1 LNRKEALSA
10 AIICIIFGSSIAL
23 IGNLSFSK
31 GIQEQNPF
39 LVGVTYCGYNVQ
51 DAELLIDKVSNYT
64 NLFVVQ
70 SGYTLIGNNSAINEI
85 GDYATSKGLHFAA
98 ASAHGITDATWLS
111 NAKQRWGNMFAG
123 VYFDDEPG
131 GKMLDGYANWLVS
144 CGDED
149 MFVTKYQDG
158 RVTTE
163 ETGIS
168 RQFYSNGTITVS
180 KTNYTSST
188 VFSNNNDP
196 SFIATYSVVSNTTT
210 YKSDNIITMSE
221 IIEKKTVKGG
231 LGIVSSEIDSFNRYT
246 MENGSDIIAQV
257 ETYQQAKDKN
267 PLRDYNSAA
276 KLYVDQTASF
286 VKGLIKQ
293 RNIDDR
299 SFPIF
304 TSDYGLYW
312 WDYQSGY
319 DMILAELGWNNSV
332 TQEIALIRGAAN
344 LQDKRWGTILT
355 WKYTHAP
362 YLTDGPEMFE
372 QMKTAYKAGA
382 EYVIVFNYSEDM
394 SGPYGIL
401 QEEHFQ
407 ALERFWNEA
416 VQNPAEVHGDDNAE
430 TLLVLPENYG
440 WGMRNPNDV
449 IWGIWEPNATSNQIW
464 TQVQNKLDHY
474 GSKLD
479 IVYEDPKLTV
489 AGKYDDIY
497 FWDKS

>member
-1 LNRKEALSA
+1 MHNKFQHKQVKTRQQTCIIFIKNSIWKKIYQNKPTFKIEAINLNRKEALSA

-98 ASAHGITDATWLS
+98 ASAHGITDTTWLS

-257 ETYQQAKDKN
+257 ENINKRKTKTPYVTTTPQQ
-267 PLRDYNSAA
+267 NSMLT
-276 KLYVDQTASF
+276 KPPVLL
-286 VKGLIKQ
+286 KG
-293 RNIDDR
+293 
-299 SFPIF
+299 
-304 TSDYGLYW
+304 
-312 WDYQSGY
+312 
-319 DMILAELGWNNSV
+319 
-332 TQEIALIRGAAN
+332 
-344 LQDKRWGTILT
+344 
-355 WKYTHAP
+355 
-362 YLTDGPEMFE
+362 
-372 QMKTAYKAGA
+372 
-382 EYVIVFNYSEDM
+382 
-394 SGPYGIL
+394 
-401 QEEHFQ
+401 
-407 ALERFWNEA
+407 
-416 VQNPAEVHGDDNAE
+416 
-430 TLLVLPENYG
+430 
-440 WGMRNPNDV
+440 
-449 IWGIWEPNATSNQIW
+449 
-464 TQVQNKLDHY
+464 
-474 GSKLD
+474 
-479 IVYEDPKLTV
+479 
-489 AGKYDDIY
+489 
-497 FWDKS
+497 